1 MNAPAYVLEGTEF
14 NFDSLVLENSR
25 KGWSWLTSGHPGRGR
40 HCASRGC

>member
-25 KGWSWLTSGHPGRGR
+25 KGLVLVDFWAQIGR
-40 HCASRGC
+40 ASCRERV